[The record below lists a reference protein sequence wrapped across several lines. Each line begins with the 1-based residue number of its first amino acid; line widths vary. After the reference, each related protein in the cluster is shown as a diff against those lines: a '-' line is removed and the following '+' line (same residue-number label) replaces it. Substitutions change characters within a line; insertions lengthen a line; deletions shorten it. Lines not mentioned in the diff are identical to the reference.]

1 MKSIP
6 IKKYLH
12 NILVKWLTLVL
23 RTTCRVTFAD
33 TDILR
38 GIFLLL
44 LHTLMYSLTKFQL
57 YAIFFFFLGGG
68 GGVRPLFFSK
78 TSGLLLE
85 FDSKFYKEISGT
97 TIGTKFVPPL
107 ACIFTL
113 KKNFSG
119 RKIYNPGFGRDLLVT
134 FFIWTES
141 EESLEKFLEDID
153 KFHPKIAKFQP
164 SKLGIPRLF
173 HSHLFLIRV

>member
-1 MKSIP
+1 
-6 IKKYLH
+6 
-12 NILVKWLTLVL
+12 
-23 RTTCRVTFAD
+23 
-33 TDILR
+33 
-38 GIFLLL
+38 
-44 LHTLMYSLTKFQL
+44 MYSLTKFQL
-57 YAIFFFFLGGG
+57 YAIFFFWGG